1 MPLYY
6 RCKSCGDEHLSP
18 IVFPDKRSYTRSH
31 LTRNLFICPGTKAAA
46 RYGKPDLY
54 WRTDLPTQPARTGPG
69 SVLAATPNADGRIMI
84 VDDEEAL
91 VWALE
96 KLLQQAG
103 YRQIATLTDSR
114 EALPL
119 FESFRPDLL
128 LLDLQMPYRDGY
140 SILSDLR
147 PQIASDPHFP
157 VLVMTGEVQADAK
170 LRALT
175 EGAKDF
181 VTKPF
186 EQIEVLIRVKSLLE
200 TRNLYRTM
208 RSQARMLER
217 RQWEE
222 GRQREITEAAAAAAG
237 S

>member
-18 IVFPDKRSYTRSH
+18 IVFPDKRSYATSH
-31 LTRNLFICPGTKAAA
+31 LTKNLFVCPGTKGAA
-46 RYGKPDLY
+46 RYGKRDLY

-69 SVLAATPNADGRIMI
+69 SILCATPAADGRIMI
-84 VDDEEAL
+84 LDDEEAL

-103 YRQIATLTDSR
+103 YRQITTLTDAR
-114 EALPL
+114 EAVAV

-128 LLDLQMPYRDGY
+128 LLDLQMPYHDGY
-140 SILSDLR
+140 SILRSLK
-147 PQIASDPHFP
+147 PLLAGDPHFP
-157 VLVMTGEVQADAK
+157 ILVMTGEVQADAK

-175 EGAKDF
+175 EGARDF

-186 EQIEVLIRVKSLLE
+186 EQIEVLIRVKTLLE
-200 TRNLYRTM
+200 TRTLYRTT
-208 RSQARMLER
+208 RAQARMLER

-222 GRQREITEAAAAAAG
+222 GRDREIMEASAG
-237 S
+237 

>member
-31 LTRNLFICPGTKAAA
+31 LTRNLFICPGTKGAA
-46 RYGKPDLY
+46 RYAKPDLY

-69 SVLAATPNADGRIMI
+69 SVLCAAPGSDGRIMI

-103 YRQIATLTDSR
+103 YREIATLTDSR
-114 EALPL
+114 EAVAL
-119 FESFRPDLL
+119 FESFRPDIL
-128 LLDLQMPYRDGY
+128 LLDLQMPYQDGY
-140 SILSDLR
+140 SILRALK
-147 PQIASDPHFP
+147 PLLAGDPNFP
-157 VLVMTGEVQADAK
+157 ILVMTGEVQADAK

-181 VTKPF
+181 LTKPF
-186 EQIEVLIRVKSLLE
+186 EQIEVLIRVKTLLE
-200 TRNLYRTM
+200 TRNLYRAM

-222 GRQREITEAAAAAAG
+222 GREREILEATATG
-237 S
+237 

>member
-31 LTRNLFICPGTKAAA
+31 LTKNLFVCPGTKGAA
-46 RYGKPDLY
+46 RYAKPDLY

-69 SVLAATPNADGRIMI
+69 SILCATAENDGRILI
-84 VDDEEAL
+84 VDDEEPL

-103 YRQIATLTDSR
+103 YREISTLTDSR
-114 EALPL
+114 EAVEV
-119 FESFRPDLL
+119 FQSFRPDIL
-128 LLDLQMPYRDGY
+128 LLDLQMPYQDGF
-140 SILSDLR
+140 SILRSLR
-147 PQIASDPHFP
+147 PLLASDPHFP
-157 VLVMTGEVQADAK
+157 VLVMTGEVQPDAK
-170 LRALT
+170 LRALS

-181 VTKPF
+181 ITKPF
-186 EQIEVLIRVKSLLE
+186 EQLEVLLRVKSLLE
-200 TRNLYRTM
+200 TRGLHRRLRET
-208 RSQARMLER
+208 SRMLER

-222 GRQREITEAAAAAAG
+222 GREREKLEAAG
-237 S
+237 V

>member
-31 LTRNLFICPGTKAAA
+31 LTRNLFICPGSKAAA

-69 SVLAATPNADGRIMI
+69 SALSASPGADGRIMI

-103 YRQIATLTDSR
+103 YREIATLTDSR
-114 EALPL
+114 EALSL

-140 SILSDLR
+140 SILSGLK
-147 PQIASDPHFP
+147 PQLASDPHFP

-170 LRALT
+170 LRALS

-217 RQWEE
+217 RQWEA
-222 GRQREITEAAAAAAG
+222 GRQREITEAAAAGA
-237 S
+237 

>member
-31 LTRNLFICPGTKAAA
+31 LTKNLFVCPGTKGAA
-46 RYGKPDLY
+46 RYAKPDLY
-54 WRTDLPTQPARTGPG
+54 WRTDLPTQPARTG
-69 SVLAATPNADGRIMI
+69 ATSILNASPTGEGRILI
-84 VDDEEAL
+84 IDDEEAL

-103 YRQIATLTDSR
+103 YREIATLTDSR
-114 EALPL
+114 EAVAL
-119 FESFRPDLL
+119 FESFRPDVL
-128 LLDLQMPYRDGY
+128 LLDLQMPYQDGY
-140 SILSDLR
+140 SILRSLK
-147 PQIASDPHFP
+147 PLVASDPHFP
-157 VLVMTGEVQADAK
+157 ILVMTGEVQADAK
-170 LRALT
+170 LRALA

-186 EQIEVLIRVKSLLE
+186 EQIEVLIRVKTLLE
-200 TRNLYRTM
+200 TRNLYRTL
-208 RSQARMLER
+208 RNQARMLER

-222 GRQREITEAAAAAAG
+222 GRQREIVEAAG
-237 S
+237 G

>member
-1 MPLYY
+1 MPLFY

-18 IVFPDKRSYTRSH
+18 IVFPDKRSYTKSH
-31 LTRNLFICPGTKAAA
+31 LTRNLFICPGTKGAA
-46 RYGKPDLY
+46 RYAKPDLY

-69 SVLAATPNADGRIMI
+69 SVLNASPATTGRIMI

-96 KLLQQAG
+96 KILQQAG
-103 YRQIATLTDSR
+103 YREIVTLTDSR
-114 EALPL
+114 EALSL
-119 FESFRPDLL
+119 FDSFRPDIL
-128 LLDLQMPYRDGY
+128 LLDLQMPYHDGY
-140 SILSDLR
+140 SILRSLK
-147 PQIASDPHFP
+147 PLVASDPHFP

-170 LRALT
+170 LRALS
-175 EGAKDF
+175 EGARDF

-186 EQIEVLIRVKSLLE
+186 EQIEVLIRVKTLLE
-200 TRNLYRTM
+200 TRSLYRTL

-222 GRQREITEAAAAAAG
+222 GREREIQEAAAG
-237 S
+237 

>member
-31 LTRNLFICPGTKAAA
+31 LTRNLFICPGTKGAA

-69 SVLAATPNADGRIMI
+69 SVLSATPSTDGRIMI

-96 KLLQQAG
+96 KLLQRAG
-103 YRQIATLTDSR
+103 YRQIVTLTDSR
-114 EALPL
+114 EAVAL
-119 FESFRPDLL
+119 FESFRPDIL

-140 SILSDLR
+140 AILSSLK
-147 PQIASDPHFP
+147 PLLASDPNFP
-157 VLVMTGEVQADAK
+157 ILVMTGEVQADAK

-175 EGAKDF
+175 EGARDF

-186 EQIEVLIRVKSLLE
+186 EQIEVLVRVKALLE
-200 TRNLYRTM
+200 TRNLYHTM

-222 GRQREITEAAAAAAG
+222 GRQREISEAAAAT
-237 S
+237 